1 VIATTPIFALD
12 KISESRINQVD
23 WNNLGFG
30 KVFSDHMFVVEYR
43 EGKWQP
49 GNIMP
54 YGPIPFSPAISALHY
69 GQAIFEGMKAYRNER
84 GEIYIFRP
92 EKNAERMNRSAQRMC
107 MPDMP
112 KDVFM
117 EAVTQL
123 VSFDKDWVPD
133 REGAALYI
141 RPVMF
146 SVDEYVGVRPS
157 ENYMFIVFTC
167 PVDKYYTGDL
177 KVRIEK
183 KYTRA
188 SKGGTGYAKA
198 AGNYAASLLPTRYA
212 QQAGYNQI
220 LWTDGITH
228 EYFEE
233 SGTMNVIFRSGNTVF
248 TPMISDSILDG
259 VTRDSVLTLA
269 RDWGYNVEERKVS
282 VKEVIELLEK
292 GELNAAFGTGTAAT
306 IAPIGTIHYEG
317 KDYVLPP
324 VETREFSNRAAKE
337 LDLIKRGMMPDVHNW
352 SMRVV

>member
-1 VIATTPIFALD
+1 MIVSSPIFALD
-12 KISESRINQVD
+12 KVAESRINQVD

-43 EGKWQP
+43 NGKWQP

-54 YGPIPFSPAISALHY
+54 YGPLPFSPAISALHY

-92 EKNAERMNRSAQRMC
+92 EKNAERMNKSAQRMC

-112 KDVFM
+112 KEVFM

-123 VSFDKDWVPD
+123 VSFDRDWVPD
-133 REGAALYI
+133 REGAALYL

-157 ENYMFIVFTC
+157 ENYLFIVFTC
-167 PVDKYYTGDL
+167 PVDKYYSGDL
-177 KVRIEK
+177 KVRIEN

-198 AGNYAASLLPTRYA
+198 AGNYAASLLPTKLA
-212 QQAGYNQI
+212 QEAGYNQI

-233 SGTMNVIFRSGNTVF
+233 SGTMNVIFRSGNNVF
-248 TPMISDSILDG
+248 TPMVSDSILDG
-259 VTRDSVLTLA
+259 VTRDSVLQLA

-282 VKEVIELLEK
+282 VSEVVELMKAGKLD
-292 GELNAAFGTGTAAT
+292 AAFGTGTAAT
-306 IAPIGTIHYEG
+306 IAHIGTIHHNG
-317 KDYVLPP
+317 TDYILPP
-324 VETREFSNRAAKE
+324 AETRQFANRASQE
-337 LDLIKRGMMPDVHNW
+337 LELIKRGMAPDPHNW
-352 SMRVV
+352 TYRVV